1 MNNLKVSLKRMA
13 MILGLAFALQINLSA
28 ADDYTRFVDVSV
40 GTGGHGHTYP
50 GPSMPFGMIQPG
62 PDSRNDNSWD
72 SCAGYHLSD
81 TSILGF
87 SHTHLSGVGVPDY
100 GDILLLPITG
110 EVKLNPGDPKL
121 PRSGYRSAFRH
132 ETEKAE
138 PGYYSVFLDDYQVRV
153 ELTASDRVGFHRYS
167 FAQAGP
173 VSFLVDLIHRDP
185 VTEGFIHI
193 VGDRGIE
200 GLRRSKFWAGDQYH
214 YFAMEFSKPF
224 TGHKLFNRGAEV
236 ESARANGTAL
246 QSVLTFDAG
255 QGEKIE
261 VKVATSAVSAEG
273 AWKNL
278 KAEAEGVNFDQAR
291 ESARRAW
298 NDCLGKVQV
307 EGGSPEEK
315 RIFYTSLYH
324 SFLTPNLYQDVDRE
338 YRGMDG
344 QVHTAAGFT
353 NYTVFSLWDT
363 FRALHPLLTI
373 LDPEREADFA
383 RTLVN
388 MGKLFG
394 EIPMWELAANDTRC
408 MIGYHGVS
416 VIADA
421 YAKGI
426 TNLDAEEAFAQM
438 KRTAMLDKR
447 GLKDYRTLGY
457 VPANKGSQAVSKTLE
472 YAYDDWCIA
481 QMARALG
488 KQEDGDYFTAR
499 SQFYRNI
506 YDPSVGFMRGKDDA
520 RAWSQPFD
528 PQAPGLNYTEG
539 NAYQYSLYVP
549 QDVPGLIQLLGG
561 KARLAAYL
569 DTLFT
574 KRMTID
580 LGDEDDISGLIGQ
593 YAHGNEPSHHLAY
606 FYCFAGE
613 PWKTQ
618 AMIRRILKEQY
629 SDTPAGLNGND
640 DCGQISAWYVISAL
654 GFYAVC
660 PGQPGYVIG
669 SPLFDQATLR
679 LGHGKTFK
687 IKAQNNSP
695 QNVYIQSARL
705 NGRALDEY
713 VIYHSSIISGGELD
727 FSMGSQ
733 PQKAWA
739 AADPAGFQRQTP
751 VSAIPYLTRISD
763 KFLDACRVD
772 IRCDDPTAEI
782 RYTLDGSAPNLSS
795 TKFAAPFEITGTTTL
810 KMRSFAPGS
819 APSIVTSRTLTR
831 SEAQTPAMPP
841 EPGLKYSYY
850 EGIYRSVYDFAKDR
864 PVAGGVVEIPTTAV
878 CQRTNWIAT
887 AFEGLIKIPQ
897 DGEYTFYVAAKD
909 GGQLLI
915 DGEEQFESD
924 GRKDA
929 ALPQQS
935 TIALAQGFHRFTL
948 KTYKC
953 TETMSLSVEWSGPD
967 FSRIQIPK
975 EVLFHEP
982 D

>member
-1 MNNLKVSLKRMA
+1 MNSRLLATV
-13 MILGLAFALQINLSA
+13 LGITFALQTHLSA
-28 ADDYTRFVDVSV
+28 ADNYAQFVDVSV
-40 GTGGHGHTYP
+40 GTGGHGHTFP

-62 PDSRNDNSWD
+62 PDTRNDNSWD
-72 SCAGYHLSD
+72 SCAGYYLSD

-100 GDILLLPITG
+100 GDILLMPITG
-110 EVKLNPGDPKL
+110 EVKLNPGDPAIQ
-121 PRSGYRSAFRH
+121 RSGYRSAFRH

-138 PGYYSVFLDDYQVRV
+138 PGYYSVFLDDYQVRA

-167 FAQAGP
+167 FEQAGP

-193 VGDRGIE
+193 VGDRRIE

-224 TGHKLFNRGAEV
+224 TGHKIFNRGAEV
-236 ESARANGTAL
+236 DSTRADGTAL
-246 QSVLTFDAG
+246 QSVLQFNVG
-255 QGEKIE
+255 QGEKVE
-261 VKVATSAVSAEG
+261 VKVATSAVSAAG

-278 KAEAEGVNFDQAR
+278 EAEAKGVNFDQAR
-291 ESARRAW
+291 EAARKAW
-298 NDCLGKVQV
+298 NGYLGKVTV

-315 RIFYTSLYH
+315 RIFYTALYH
-324 SFLTPNLYQDVDRE
+324 SFLAPNLYQDVDRQ

-344 QVHTAAGFT
+344 QVHTAVGFT

-373 LDPEREADFA
+373 LDPQREADFA
-383 RTLVN
+383 KTLVN

-426 TNLDAEEAFAQM
+426 TNLDAGEAFAQM

-472 YAYDDWCIA
+472 YAYDDWCVA
-481 QMARALG
+481 QMAKAAG
-488 KQEDGDYFTAR
+488 KQEDCDYFTAR

-528 PQAPGLNYTEG
+528 PQASGLNYTEG
-539 NAYQYSLYVP
+539 NAYQYSLFVP

-561 KARLAAYL
+561 KPQLAAYL

-574 KRMTID
+574 KPMTVD
-580 LGDEDDISGLIGQ
+580 PGDDDISGLIGQ

-629 SDTPAGLNGND
+629 ADTPAGLNGND

-679 LGHGKTFK
+679 LGHGKTFT
-687 IKAQNNSP
+687 IKAQNNGP

-705 NGRALDEY
+705 NGRPLDEY
-713 VIYHSSIISGGELD
+713 MIYHSSIMNGGELD

-733 PQKAWA
+733 PRKTWA
-739 AADPAGFQRQTP
+739 ATDPAGFKPQIP
-751 VSAIPYLTRISD
+751 VSAIPYLLRVSD
-763 KFLDACRVD
+763 KFLDACRVE
-772 IRCDDPTAEI
+772 IKCDDPQAQI
-782 RYTLDGSAPNLSS
+782 RYTLDGSVPSLNSPE
-795 TKFAAPFEITGTTTL
+795 FGVPFDVTNTTTL

-819 APSIVTSRTLTR
+819 APSIVTTRTLTR
-831 SEAQTPAMPP
+831 SAALTPATAPA
-841 EPGLKYSYY
+841 PGLEYSYY
-850 EGIYRSVYDFAKDR
+850 EGIYRSVYDFAHDH
-864 PVAGGVVEIPTTAV
+864 PVATGVVEIPTTSV
-878 CQRTNWIAT
+878 CQRTNWVAT
-887 AFEGLIKIPQ
+887 AFAGFIEIPK
-897 DGEYTFYVAAKD
+897 DGDYTFYVAAKD
-909 GGQLLI
+909 GGQLMI
-915 DGEEQFESD
+915 DGDEQFESD

-935 TIALAQGFHRFTL
+935 TIALRKGLHQFAL

-967 FSRIQIPK
+967 FSRTPIPK
-975 EVLFHEP
+975 EAFFHAL